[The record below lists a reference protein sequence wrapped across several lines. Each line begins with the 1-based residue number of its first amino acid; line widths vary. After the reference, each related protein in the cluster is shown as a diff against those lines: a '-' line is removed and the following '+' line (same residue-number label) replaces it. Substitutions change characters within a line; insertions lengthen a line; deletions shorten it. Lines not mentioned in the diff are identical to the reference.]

1 LARCAAIKP
10 DGERC
15 KADAIGHAEWCWS
28 HHPDHQ
34 DERRL
39 RASRG
44 GRRGGRGRPVA
55 ELTKLQ
61 ERFEELASKVL
72 DGELDKGRAVV
83 AGQLLQGARACIRDR
98 LKAVEQLEL
107 IERLEV
113 LEQQFEE
120 KKRSRPWAG

>member
-1 LARCAAIKP
+1 LAKCSAIKAN
-10 DGERC
+10 GERC
-15 KADAIGHAEWCWS
+15 KIDAIDYAEWCWS
-28 HHPDHQ
+28 HHPDYQ
-34 DERRL
+34 DERRR

-61 ERFEELASKVL
+61 ERFEGLATRVL
-72 DGELDKGRAVV
+72 DGELDKGKAVV

-98 LKAVEQLEL
+98 LKATEQLEL

-113 LEQQFEE
+113 LEQQLEE

>member
-10 DGERC
+10 NGERC
-15 KADAIGHAEWCWS
+15 KADAIDHAEWCWS

-34 DERRL
+34 DERRR

-61 ERFEELASKVL
+61 ERFEDLANKVL
-72 DGELDKGRAVV
+72 DGELEKGRAVV

-98 LKAVEQLEL
+98 LKATEQLEL
-107 IERLEV
+107 IQRLET
-113 LEQQFEE
+113 LETNIEREDRRQA
-120 KKRSRPWAG
+120 W